1 MKHQI
6 IQISL
11 PLQLY
16 IHKLSNQTQFKLNRI
31 NEIKYYFIA
40 KIREREAASKVFS
53 KYIAT
58 FDNFDIVLS
67 VSSGGVSIDSFATV
81 IGMPIVLKPYL
92 KP

>member
-11 PLQLY
+11 SLQLY

-58 FDNFDIVLS
+58 FDNFDKILFYQYQVVVFPL
-67 VSSGGVSIDSFATV
+67 ILLLLLLACQ
-81 IGMPIVLKPYL
+81 
-92 KP
+92 

>member
-58 FDNFDIVLS
+58 FDNFNKILFYQYQVVVFPL
-67 VSSGGVSIDSFATV
+67 IPLLLLLACQ
-81 IGMPIVLKPYL
+81 
-92 KP
+92 

>member
-11 PLQLY
+11 SLQLY

-58 FDNFDIVLS
+58 FDNFDKILFYQYQVVVFPL
-67 VSSGGVSIDSFATV
+67 IPLLLLLACQ
-81 IGMPIVLKPYL
+81 
-92 KP
+92 

>member
-58 FDNFDIVLS
+58 FDNFDKILFYQYQVVVFPL
-67 VSSGGVSIDSFATV
+67 IPLLLLLACQ
-81 IGMPIVLKPYL
+81 
-92 KP
+92 

>member
-11 PLQLY
+11 TLQLY
-16 IHKLSNQTQFKLNRI
+16 TRKLSNQTQFKLNRI

-40 KIREREAASKVFS
+40 KICEREAASKVFS

-58 FDNFDIVLS
+58 FDNFDKILFYQYQVVVFPL
-67 VSSGGVSIDSFATV
+67 I
-81 IGMPIVLKPYL
+81 PLLLLLPCQ
-92 KP
+92 

>member
-53 KYIAT
+53 QYIAT
-58 FDNFDIVLS
+58 FDNFDKILFYQYQVVVFPL
-67 VSSGGVSIDSFATV
+67 IPLLLLLACQ
-81 IGMPIVLKPYL
+81 
-92 KP
+92 

>member
-58 FDNFDIVLS
+58 FDNFDKILFYQYQVVVFPL
-67 VSSGGVSIDSFATV
+67 ILLLLLLACQ
-81 IGMPIVLKPYL
+81 
-92 KP
+92 